1 MGRFLQLLLN
11 REGGKIISKMMFKLC
26 AALLFAGLAQAAP
39 GYGHGSHYHEQS
51 QCHTTY
57 DVKYDTQCQTYYD
70 QACHTEYDVV
80 VDTTYVKECQDI
92 VTQHCQ
98 ETHQQVHH
106 SSAVVGH
113 DSQVVSHGHSGYGK
127 REAKEEAEPGYGHN
141 QHNNLQCF
149 SKPHK
154 QCHQKP
160 VQNQRQ
166 ECHEEYDVIIDTT
179 YIEECQD
186 IITTHCQETSQQV
199 HHSSAVVGHD
209 SQVVSHGHG
218 GYGYGKREAKADAKA
233 EAEPGYGY
241 SSGPQCQD
249 KKDRQCH
256 KKPVQNERKVPRPV
270 CKTIVDTTYIEE
282 CEETFTTQCHTA
294 HTQVHHSS
302 AVVGHDS
309 QVVAHSHGG
318 HGGYKKREANAEAEP
333 GYGHSSGPQCH
344 AQKDRQCH
352 KKPVQSSHKV
362 PRQVCVPVAREECHP
377 IEVKVP
383 RQVCTNFG
391 YAVED
396 QSHGHGHGYGYGH

>member
-80 VDTTYVKECQDI
+80 VDTTYVEECQDI

-113 DSQVVSHGHSGYGK
+113 DSQVVSHGHAGYGK
-127 REAKEEAEPGYGHN
+127 R
-141 QHNNLQCF
+141 
-149 SKPHK
+149 
-154 QCHQKP
+154 
-160 VQNQRQ
+160 
-166 ECHEEYDVIIDTT
+166 D
-179 YIEECQD
+179 
-186 IITTHCQETSQQV
+186 
-199 HHSSAVVGHD
+199 
-209 SQVVSHGHG
+209 
-218 GYGYGKREAKADAKA
+218 A
-233 EAEPGYGY
+233 EAEAKPGY
-241 SSGPQCQD
+241 SSGPQCHD

-294 HTQVHHSS
+294 TTQVHHSS

-396 QSHGHGHGYGYGH
+396 QSHGHGYGYGYGH

>member
-1 MGRFLQLLLN
+1 MGADCFSASSTERVGRYSPHRTMYKYLGVLIAC
-11 REGGKIISKMMFKLC
+11 GV
-26 AALLFAGLAQAAP
+26 AQAAP
-39 GYGHGSHYHEQS
+39 GYGHAGHYHQQS
-51 QCHTTY
+51 QCTTEY
-57 DVKYDTQCQTYYD
+57 DIKLDTACQTYYD
-70 QACHTEYDVV
+70 QACHEEYDVV
-80 VDTTYVKECQDI
+80 VDTTYVEECQDI

-98 ETHQQVHH
+98 ETSQQVHH

-113 DSQVVSHGHSGYGK
+113 DSQVVSHGHVGYGK
-127 REAKEEAEPGYGHN
+127 REAEAEAEPGYG
-141 QHNNLQCF
+141 HNNLQCF

-166 ECHEEYDVIIDTT
+166 ECHEEYDVIVDTT

-186 IITTHCQETSQQV
+186 IITTHCEETSQQV

-209 SQVVSHGHG
+209 SQVVAHGHT
-218 GYGYGKREAKADAKA
+218 GYGYGKREA
-233 EAEPGYGY
+233 EAEPGY
-241 SSGPQCQD
+241 STGPKCHD

-270 CKTIVDTTYIEE
+270 CKTVVDTTYIEE

-294 HTQVHHSS
+294 VTQVHHSS
-302 AVVGHDS
+302 AVVGHDT
-309 QVVAHSHGG
+309 QVVAHTHG
-318 HGGYKKREANAEAEP
+318 HAGYKKREADADAEP
-333 GYGHSSGPQCH
+333 GYGYSSGPQCH
-344 AQKDRQCH
+344 AKKDRQCH

-377 IEVKVP
+377 VEVKVP
-383 RQVCTNFG
+383 RQVCNNFG

-396 QSHGHGHGYGYGH
+396 QSYGHGYGYGH